1 MSSNLDRSLDEI
13 LAASRPARRGA
24 KGAAPSGPTG
34 GVRKRS
40 QRVAAQKAN
49 VSVTPNAAKAAK
61 AVPIGPS
68 GKVSASKIIVS
79 NLVSSLQTL
88 FLRSRI
94 LTALVVAIRC

>member
-13 LAASRPARRGA
+13 LASSRPSRRGA
-24 KGAAPSGPTG
+24 KAATPAGPAG

-49 VSVTPNAAKAAK
+49 ASVTPNTARAAKAI
-61 AVPIGPS
+61 PTGPS

-79 NLVSSLQTL
+79 NLVCFLNSLFASTHSD
-88 FLRSRI
+88 RDI
-94 LTALVVAIRC
+94 AIRC